1 MLSCIKHFSEG
12 DDGDAQPRKVSIF
25 AKAILHSS
33 KACSSSSIRSG
44 FFVSC
49 TQAPKCIPTALK
61 PTALAALTLATIESS
76 GLLQKKSQTKSSGPN
91 SLASLIV
98 IKLRFSSVMPYGH
111 RLKSDTRS
119 TLQFCSTG
127 LREFSTNIWISP
139 SIFFLKGP
147 RTLKPAEVTTFAER
161 SWAHSVRPFNDFSGL
176 IS

>member
-1 MLSCIKHFSEG
+1 MGMPSLVKFLYSLKPYCIHLRHVRVHQYGLDVLLAAPRHPNAF
-12 DDGDAQPRKVSIF
+12 QP
-25 AKAILHSS
+25 
-33 KACSSSSIRSG
+33 
-44 FFVSC
+44 
-49 TQAPKCIPTALK
+49 PLK

-98 IKLRFSSVMPYGH
+98 IKLRFSSVMSYGY
-111 RLKSDTRS
+111 RLKSDTWRA
-119 TLQFCSTG
+119 LQFCSTG